1 MKYRTACLT
10 AVVWLLLFSSASHA
24 HRVNIFAYVDG
35 DAVQVECYFS
45 KSQKVKNGRLF
56 FSDHETGII
65 LLEGTTDEQ
74 GMFRFRP
81 DAAFLKT
88 GHGLNILLNAGE
100 GHQNDWQISP
110 EELMA
115 LSPEQPSKPVS
126 VEHAST
132 EQSSQP
138 SASSQVIAV
147 PSVNT
152 KEVDIKELEALIGRV
167 MDAKL
172 APIKQTLLRQEADG
186 PTLKDVIGGI
196 GWIIGLLGLATYMK
210 HRH

>member
-100 GHQNDWQISP
+100 GHQNDWHISP

-115 LSPEQPSKPVS
+115 LSPEQPAKPVS
-126 VEHAST
+126 VEQA
-132 EQSSQP
+132 SQP
-138 SASSQVIAV
+138 SAGSQIIAV
-147 PSVNT
+147 PSM
-152 KEVDIKELEALIGRV
+152 DIKELEALIGRV
-167 MDAKL
+167 MDTKL
-172 APIKQTLLRQEADG
+172 APIKQTLLRQEAGG

-210 HRH
+210 YRH